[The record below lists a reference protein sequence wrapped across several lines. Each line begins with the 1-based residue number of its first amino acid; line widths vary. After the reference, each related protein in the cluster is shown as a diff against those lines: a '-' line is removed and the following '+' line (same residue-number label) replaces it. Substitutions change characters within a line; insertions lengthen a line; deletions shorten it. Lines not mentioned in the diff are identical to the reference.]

1 MQSAEK
7 RALPKRFAVKF
18 VAIAVGTAIA
28 DRPPHRSVLAELPHT
43 APTVDVDVRNGLPD
57 RDGGY
62 AEWGASYSKFL

>member
-1 MQSAEK
+1 MTK
-7 RALPKRFAVKF
+7 DYAVEF

-62 AEWGASYSKFL
+62 AEWGASYSKLL